1 MFQLLSNSFQTVI
14 SMLINF
20 ILTNKNFLRLRVTST
35 LRQPMRRNFSLL
47 KRLNPE
53 EEFALTSTSGTY
65 YKSPEQILSG
75 IYSIQ
80 SDIWA
85 LGCLLFEMATLRPP
99 FNKGS
104 EFLNAKSIK

>member
-1 MFQLLSNSFQTVI
+1 MHRDIKPKNILLDKEQNVK
-14 SMLINF
+14 L
-20 ILTNKNFLRLRVTST
+20 V
-35 LRQPMRRNFSLL
+35 NFSLL
-47 KRLNPE
+47 KRLNPQ

-65 YKSPEQILSG
+65 YKSPEQIISG

-99 FNKGS
+99 FHKGS
-104 EFLNAKSIK
+104 EYLNAKSIK

>member
-1 MFQLLSNSFQTVI
+1 MHRDIKPKNILLDKEQNVK
-14 SMLINF
+14 L
-20 ILTNKNFLRLRVTST
+20 V
-35 LRQPMRRNFSLL
+35 NFSLL
-47 KRLNPE
+47 KRLNPQ

-65 YKSPEQILSG
+65 YKSPEQIISG

-99 FNKGS
+99 FHKGS
-104 EFLNAKSIK
+104 